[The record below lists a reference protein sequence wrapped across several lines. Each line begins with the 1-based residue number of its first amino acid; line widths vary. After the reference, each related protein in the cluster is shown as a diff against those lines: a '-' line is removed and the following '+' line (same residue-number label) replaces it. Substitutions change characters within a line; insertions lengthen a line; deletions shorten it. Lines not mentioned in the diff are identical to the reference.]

1 MLVPFF
7 LGIEAIP
14 VFYVAHSRDYIRG
27 AFGHGNAVAQLDQPV
42 IIIVIKGSDEVQY
55 PLIIRFR
62 NIRLSDI
69 GMYILFGEGMGKA
82 DTRGFIEAQL
92 HEIVV
97 AIDDMGQLC
106 HAEASSDIMEKA
118 EDCLLYTSRCV

>member
-69 GMYILFGEGMGKA
+69 GDVYLSAKEWVRLYA
-82 DTRGFIEAQL
+82 PGFIEAQP
-92 HEIVV
+92 
-97 AIDDMGQLC
+97 
-106 HAEASSDIMEKA
+106 S
-118 EDCLLYTSRCV
+118 